1 MEATAELAHG
11 LNSAYM
17 LISAFLVF
25 FMQAGFAM
33 LCAGSVRSKNVMNIL
48 IKNVLDACVGCMA
61 FYFFGWGVAYGVDD
75 DGEASS
81 FIGAG
86 SFFLA
91 KNKANGGFSD
101 WKGFI
106 FQWAFAAA
114 AATITSGAMA
124 ERTQFAAYLGYSF
137 LLTAFVYPVVV
148 HWVWDGNGWL
158 TAWGEPNSLAV
169 IDFAGSGVVHM
180 TGGVAGLMG
189 AIMVGP
195 RTGRFGPDGKAVPM
209 PGHNAALVVLGTF
222 ILWVGWYGFNPGS
235 QLAIA
240 DYASAEVT
248 ARVAVITTLAAAAGG
263 VSAMILHYALYKVW
277 DLIAVCN
284 GVLAGLVSITAG
296 CPVIE
301 PYAAVL
307 AGAGGA
313 VILWATGKLLLKL
326 KIDDPLEAFA
336 VHGACGA
343 WAVIFVGLFATEGYV
358 AQAYGTDELGHGQGR
373 VRHLLRRLRQ
383 APRQPDSRG
392 VHDLH
397 LGGRHHGRLLLLHED
412 RGSSPLLPRG
422 GGARPRRVQARRLR
436 VQHGEDLVVTTR
448 IFRESQTRS

>member
-1 MEATAELAHG
+1 
-11 LNSAYM
+11 
-17 LISAFLVF
+17 
-25 FMQAGFAM
+25 
-33 LCAGSVRSKNVMNIL
+33 MNPFI
-48 IKNVLDACVGCMA
+48 
-61 FYFFGWGVAYGVDD
+61 GVADESGFPSLALYQGH
-75 DGEASS
+75 
-81 FIGAG
+81 G
-86 SFFLA
+86 STEDP
-91 KNKANGGFSD
+91 NGGN
-101 WKGFI
+101 WAGWW
-106 FQWAFAAA
+106 FQYVFAAA
-114 AATITSGAMA
+114 AATIVSGAVA
-124 ERTQFAAYLGYSF
+124 ERAQLIAYLVY
-137 LLTAFVYPVVV
+137 TCVITMFVYPVVV
-148 HWVWDGNGWL
+148 HWVWSSGGWL
-158 TAWGEPNSLAV
+158 SAFNSAGEGETNVALRGGM

-240 DYASAEVT
+240 DAVSAEVT

-263 VSAMILHYALYKVW
+263 VAAMILHYSLYKVW

-301 PYAAVL
+301 PYAAVI

-358 AQAYGTDELGHGQGR
+358 GQAYGAPWGTKVEYGIFYGGSGALLGNQILEVFIIFVWVGVIMGGFFYSMK
-373 VRHLLRRLRQ
+373 VAGLLR
-383 APRQPDSRG
+383 
-392 VHDLH
+392 
-397 LGGRHHGRLLLLHED
+397 
-412 RGSSPLLPRG
+412 SSPEEEALGLDESKHG
-422 GGARPRRVQARRLR
+422 GSAYNM
-436 VQHGEDLVVTTR
+436 EK
-448 IFRESQTRS
+448 I

>member
-1 MEATAELAHG
+1 MEATAELANG
-11 LNSAYM
+11 LNHAYM

-75 DGEASS
+75 DGKASS
-81 FIGAG
+81 VIGAG

-101 WKGFI
+101 WKGFL

-148 HWVWDGNGWL
+148 HWVWDSNGWMS
-158 TAWGEPNSLAV
+158 AWGGDDSNALSV

-195 RTGRFGPDGKAVPM
+195 RTGRFGPDGKPVPM

-240 DYASAEVT
+240 DGVSALVT

-263 VSAMILHYALYKVW
+263 VTAMVLHYSLYKVW

-296 CPVIE
+296 A
-301 PYAAVL
+301 YALQPWAAIL
-307 AGAGGA
+307 AGFVGSVVLWGA
-313 VILWATGKLLLKL
+313 SKLLLKL
-326 KIDDPLEAFA
+326 RIDDPLEAFP

-343 WAVIFVGLFATEGYV
+343 WGCIAVGLFADEKLLGNEN
-358 AQAYGTDELGHGQGR
+358 YGAL
-373 VRHLLRRLRQ
+373 
-383 APRQPDSRG
+383 
-392 VHDLH
+392 
-397 LGGRHHGRLLLLHED
+397 LGGGGKLLGNQILGILVITLWVGTTIGGLFFALKTAGMLRASAEEEAAGLDESKHG
-412 RGSSPLLPRG
+412 GSAYNMEPSK
-422 GGARPRRVQARRLR
+422 A
-436 VQHGEDLVVTTR
+436 
-448 IFRESQTRS
+448 